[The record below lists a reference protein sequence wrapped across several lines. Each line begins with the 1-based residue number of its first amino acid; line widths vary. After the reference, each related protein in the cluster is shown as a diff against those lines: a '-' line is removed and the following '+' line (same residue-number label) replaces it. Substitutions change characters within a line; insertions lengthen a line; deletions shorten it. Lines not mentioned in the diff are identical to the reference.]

1 MTEKNPTRRELLRP
15 VQLITMALIA
25 AAFAGLVTLMSM
37 GILQDPRPV
46 PEGALH
52 PHVRAWMVSGI
63 VAGVTFIATLVI
75 IALSLLAV
83 DPSKANKTVDR
94 GLLLDPEPESPES
107 PEDDRPAA
115 PREPR
120 GH

>member
-1 MTEKNPTRRELLRP
+1 MTEKDPTRRQLLRP
-15 VQLITMALIA
+15 AQLITMALIA
-25 AAFAGLVTLMSM
+25 AAFAGIVTLVSM

-52 PHVRAWMVSGI
+52 PHVRAWMVAAI

-83 DPSKANKTVDR
+83 DPSKVGKTVDR
-94 GLLLDPEPESPES
+94 GLLLDPEPGPGD
-107 PEDDRPAA
+107 DDRPAA

>member
-1 MTEKNPTRRELLRP
+1 VTEKDPTRRQLLRP
-15 VQLITMALIA
+15 AQLITMALIA
-25 AAFAGLVTLMSM
+25 AAFAGVVTLVSM

-52 PHVRAWMVSGI
+52 PHVRAWMVAGI

-83 DPSKANKTVDR
+83 DPSKANKPVDR
-94 GLLLDPEPESPES
+94 GLLLDPEPGTD
-107 PEDDRPAA
+107 DDRPDA

>member
-1 MTEKNPTRRELLRP
+1 VTEKDPTRRQLLRP
-15 VQLITMALIA
+15 AQLITMALIA
-25 AAFAGLVTLMSM
+25 AAFAGVVTLMSM

-94 GLLLDPEPESPES
+94 GLLLDPEPESPD
-107 PEDDRPAA
+107 DDRPAA
-115 PREPR
+115 PREPF